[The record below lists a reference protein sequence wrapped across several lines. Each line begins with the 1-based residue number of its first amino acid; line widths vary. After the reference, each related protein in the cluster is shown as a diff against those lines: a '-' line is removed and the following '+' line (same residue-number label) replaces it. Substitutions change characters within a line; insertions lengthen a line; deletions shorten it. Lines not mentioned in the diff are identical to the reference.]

1 MTFTSTLTLAQ
12 RQQIL
17 RRLKYGPVF
26 SRDELA
32 EYANQV
38 RQQVLSKREKE
49 KSK

>member
-1 MTFTSTLTLAQ
+1 MTSTSTLTPSQ

-17 RRLKYGPVF
+17 RRLKYGPVL

-32 EYANQV
+32 GYANRV
-38 RQQVLSKREKE
+38 RQQVLSKRKKE